1 MDTTGAG
8 LFDRNIIEELR
19 NVNDP
24 YPYFR
29 GLVSEVTSDVK
40 LLPFH
45 QPKRNGGTTKNN
57 FYTCMI

>member
-1 MDTTGAG
+1 MDITRTS
-8 LFDRNIIEELR
+8 DRKIIEELR

-45 QPKRNGGTTKNN
+45 HQKMAELLKTI
-57 FYTCMI
+57 FILCMI